1 MSRNFQKPSMIELCE
16 IFQRRNRHIFGERT
30 LPGQQE
36 PPKNASTPSLKKGNE
51 NPLSSNSSKTHSTDQ
66 LPPVNERQIQQ
77 SRSRR
82 KVVRVAP
89 PQQVKQ
95 NDVPCHRAKQRQ
107 VSQCT
112 NPQAKQR
119 IPRQAARETTKPS
132 IACQNVA
139 EKETERG
146 GGRTTLKNDTTIHR
160 PCLPHP
166 ALSVPGTGRSK
177 TTARS
182 GTSSRQTA
190 SSNKPSR
197 QKHQSAT
204 KQQQKG
210 RDDQMK
216 PRSRRV
222 GAMNP
227 VMPERRVA
235 FHQETNEL
243 QHCTDRRIGLCTQ
256 TDPAQ
261 QHLTFIRVL
270 RKRF

>member
-51 NPLSSNSSKTHSTDQ
+51 NPPSSNSSKTHSTDQ

-132 IACQNVA
+132 IGCQNVA
-139 EKETERG
+139 EKETKRSE
-146 GGRTTLKNDTTIHR
+146 GRTT
-160 PCLPHP
+160 
-166 ALSVPGTGRSK
+166 
-177 TTARS
+177 
-182 GTSSRQTA
+182 
-190 SSNKPSR
+190 KPST
-197 QKHQSAT
+197 QKHQSDT

-222 GAMNP
+222 GAMNQ

>member
-1 MSRNFQKPSMIELCE
+1 MMELCE
-16 IFQRRNRHIFGERT
+16 VSQRRRRIGLIVAETT
-30 LPGQQE
+30 LPDQQGPTKN
-36 PPKNASTPSLKKGNE
+36 PPKPSLKKDHKNRPSFGI
-51 NPLSSNSSKTHSTDQ
+51 STH
-66 LPPVNERQIQQ
+66 LPPVNERQIQP

-95 NDVPCHRAKQRQ
+95 SDVLCHRATQRQ
-107 VSQCT
+107 VSQYT

-119 IPRQAARETTKPS
+119 IPRQAARVTTGLKPS
-132 IACQNVA
+132 RACQNVA
-139 EKETERG
+139 EKETERS

-160 PCLPHP
+160 PCLAQP
-166 ALSVPGTGRSK
+166 ALSVPGTGRRK

-190 SSNKPSR
+190 ARQHEPSGNKPST

-222 GAMNP
+222 GAMNQ
-227 VMPERRVA
+227 VKPERRVA

-261 QHLTFIRVL
+261 QHLTFVRVL